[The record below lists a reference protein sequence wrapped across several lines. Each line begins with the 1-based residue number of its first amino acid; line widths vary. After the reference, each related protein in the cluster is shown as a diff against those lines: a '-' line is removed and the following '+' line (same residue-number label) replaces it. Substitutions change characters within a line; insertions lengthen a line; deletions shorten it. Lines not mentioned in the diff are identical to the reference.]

1 MLSVTLHGARRK
13 GLTLLELVVVVAI
26 LAALAGI
33 LVPLLPSLMHKTHA
47 ATGATNL
54 SEIAKAVQLYAGQRG
69 DNYPNQLDS
78 IVAGAAMATYVLNN
92 AHALTA
98 NQLNA
103 GDVSALRGV
112 GITTV
117 APMVESSATG
127 AVNWSP
133 TFNPYGVASG
143 TIPTMA
149 PFSTTGSGTT
159 TYAYAAFLD
168 PTVAAAKLGTTLTGS
183 AAPYAE
189 RFVVFGLGKFA
200 TICGQGI
207 DEAPVW
213 YNPSEGQDPDSTYS
227 RFGLVFQ
234 TADANGALSQAKF
247 LGVVEF
253 AQWGTMTKD
262 DNLSYFYSLK

>member
-1 MLSVTLHGARRK
+1 
-13 GLTLLELVVVVAI
+13 
-26 LAALAGI
+26 
-33 LVPLLPSLMHKTHA
+33 MHKTHA

-54 SEIAKAVQLYAGQRG
+54 SEIAKAVQLYASQRG

-78 IVAGAAMATYVLNN
+78 MVADGAIPSYVLNST
-92 AHALTA
+92 HALSATT
-98 NQLNA
+98 LLA
-103 GDVSALRGV
+103 GDVSALSGA

-117 APMVESSATG
+117 APMLEKADAGATS
-127 AVNWSP
+127 WSP

-143 TIPTMA
+143 TIPTMTPLA
-149 PFSTTGSGTT
+149 TSVT
-159 TYAYAAFLD
+159 AAFLN
-168 PTVAAAKLGTTLTGS
+168 PTVAAAKLGTTLTGTS
-183 AAPYAE
+183 GNYTE

-200 TICGQGI
+200 TICGKGM

-213 YNPSEGQDPDSTYS
+213 YNPSDGQDPDSVYS

-234 TADANGALSQAKF
+234 TADANGAMSSARF